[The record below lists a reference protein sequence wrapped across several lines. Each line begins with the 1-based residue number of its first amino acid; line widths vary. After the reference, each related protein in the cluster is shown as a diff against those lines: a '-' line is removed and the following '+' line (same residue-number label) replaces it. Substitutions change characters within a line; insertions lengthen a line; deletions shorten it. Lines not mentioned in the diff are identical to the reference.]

1 MNKKIDK
8 KLLIGGL
15 CPPNS
20 NLFKEYKKSLNSLST
35 VQWEASIGLMLGDAS
50 IQSQNKGQTY
60 RMKFEWSEKIESYVD
75 HVYDLFD
82 EWVISPPHNKSR
94 TSPKGN
100 LVVNLGFQTISHE
113 AFNPLAKLF
122 IINNVKGISRSLIT
136 DHLTARGLAFWLLDD
151 GGKLDY
157 NKKPLSRINKSIV
170 LNTQSFTEAEV
181 NMLCL
186 ELMEKFNLKCEI
198 RSNKGKKV
206 IVITE
211 ESFPIFYDLVSP
223 YIIPSMRYKLFNM

>member
-8 KLLIGGL
+8 NLLIGIS
-15 CPPNS
+15 PNS
-20 NLFKEYKKSLNSLST
+20 KLFKEYKNSLNSLST

-50 IQSQNKGQTY
+50 IQSQNKGKTY

-75 HVYDLFD
+75 HVFDLFD
-82 EWVISPPHNKSR
+82 EWVISPPHKKSR

-122 IINNVKGISRSLIT
+122 ILNNVKGISKSLIT
-136 DHLTARGLAFWLLDD
+136 DHLTARGLAFWLMDD

-181 NMLCL
+181 NMMCL
-186 ELMEKFNLKCEI
+186 ELMKKFNLKCEI
-198 RSNKGKKV
+198 RSNKGKKI

-211 ESFPIFYDLVSP
+211 ESFPIFYNLVSP